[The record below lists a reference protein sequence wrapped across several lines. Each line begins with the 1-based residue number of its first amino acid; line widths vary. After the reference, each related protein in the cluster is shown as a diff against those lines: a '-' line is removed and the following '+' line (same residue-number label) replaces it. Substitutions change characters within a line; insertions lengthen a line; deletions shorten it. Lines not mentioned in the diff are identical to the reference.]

1 MNNNIWYDLKLKFLR
16 SGSPAM
22 AYIGLNVLI
31 FVVVGLAGVVCFLMG
46 QRGFVDGLVYQYMA
60 FPSNPEL
67 WLSRFYTLITYQF
80 FHAGFFHILFN
91 MLWLYWMGQLLLDFI
106 KPRQF
111 HVIYLG
117 GGIVGAIFFALIF
130 NLIPAFKEFVGIP
143 LVGASACV
151 MAVMTALATLV
162 PNYEIRLLFV
172 GNIKMKYLLL
182 AYIILDLIGTADGNA
197 GGSLAHL
204 GGALFGFVYIK
215 LLQNGYDMSSVF
227 KRRPKLKVVR
237 NENVKKNTNAINQH
251 EIDAILDKISKSGY
265 DKLSKEEKETLFKA
279 SKN

>member
-31 FVVVGLAGVVCFLMG
+31 FVVVGLAGLVCFLAG
-46 QRGFVDGLVYQYMA
+46 QRGLVDGLVYQYLA
-60 FPSNPEL
+60 FPSSPEL

-80 FHAGFFHILFN
+80 FHDGFLHLLFN

-117 GGIVGAIFFALIF
+117 GGIAGAIFFALIF
-130 NLIPAFKEFVGIP
+130 NFIPAFKEFVGIP

-151 MAVMTALATLV
+151 MAVMAALASLV
-162 PNYEIRLLFV
+162 PNYEIRLLFI
-172 GNIKMKYLLL
+172 GNVRMKYLLL
-182 AYIILDLIGTADGNA
+182 AYIVLDLIGTADGNA

-215 LLQNGYDMSSVF
+215 LLQNGYDMSTVF

-237 NENVKKNTNAINQH
+237 NENVKQNTSHINQN